1 VLWQV
6 TANGQKL
13 TENVDYTVDYTLGR
27 VKIINESILN
37 SGANIKVST
46 ESNSL
51 FNVQQKSLFGT
62 RLDFKVNQDLTL
74 GGTVLHLN
82 EKPVTQKVN
91 IGDEPVSNTIWGV
104 RL

>member
-1 VLWQV
+1 
-6 TANGQKL
+6 
-13 TENVDYTVDYTLGR
+13 
-27 VKIINESILN
+27 
-37 SGANIKVST
+37 VST

-62 RLDFKVNQDLTL
+62 RLDFKVNKDLTI

-91 IGDEPVSNTIWGV
+91 IGDEPVSNTIWGLDYNY
-104 RL
+104 RNRCSFFNSINR